1 MRGSSLRRVVS
12 RACFGAAAV
21 ALVAALF
28 PAGAGAQSSTTG
40 GSSDSNKG
48 PAKPKVYSTATTAAA
63 VDYVPDQQGGL
74 TPIKDAT
81 HMQFVTG
88 KSTLSSSSGPTA
100 KATVV
105 DPGNGATQ
113 GPANGCPVL
122 SGFFP
127 SAALQPIFDACVNAK
142 WPFIAQADN
151 FSPDKSTDGSLTF
164 GSPSTQVNGEGG
176 AANAHIDKEQA
187 TSSTDSTMSG
197 LKIAPLPGGTAGG
210 LPLPADLAK
219 SISDA
224 NGGTLDTSLFSVGSI
239 QSTTQNFF
247 DGPAEVSHAESRL
260 NGVRIIGGLMTIDSI
275 TSISDVHFTVDGDAV
290 GTSSTTVQGA
300 KVLGQPVT
308 IDDKGVHP
316 DGNSGAD
323 TSALQNA
330 GLTVKLV
337 GATNGPDPKG
347 FMTAASEGV
356 VIEYSHDVQTGVQI
370 PNPAPNPL
378 LPTSPN
384 LNGTYFVH
392 YNLATVSSRAFAR
405 NLTVGGSSTK
415 SSSGSFGSSTS
426 SAKPSGVTSGFSGS
440 KSSAPAASL
449 AQATTDGGGD
459 GGQTANAAFIN
470 VDFNLKWL
478 YLAFTLVALGM
489 CLAPRFAFSSRLPGR
504 SKA

>member
-12 RACFGAAAV
+12 RVCFGAAAV

-28 PAGAGAQSSTTG
+28 PAGAGAQSTTTG
-40 GSSDSNKG
+40 GSSDSSKG
-48 PAKPKVYSTATTAAA
+48 PAKPKVYSTVTSATA

-88 KSTLSSSSGPTA
+88 KSTISSSNGPTA

-113 GPANGCPVL
+113 GPANACPIL

-127 SAALQPIFDACVNAK
+127 SAALQPIFDACTNAK
-142 WPFIAQADN
+142 WPFIAQADG
-151 FSPDKSTDGSLTF
+151 FSPDKSTDGSLSF

-176 AANAHIDKEQA
+176 AANAHIDKEQG

-224 NGGTLDTSLFSVGSI
+224 NGGSLDTSLFSVGSI

-260 NGVRIIGGLMTIDSI
+260 NGVRFIGGLMTIDSI

-300 KVLGQPVT
+300 KVLGKPVT

-323 TSALQNA
+323 TGALQNA

-356 VIEYSHDVQTGVQI
+356 VVEYSHDVQTGVQL
-370 PNPAPNPL
+370 PPPPPGNPL
-378 LPTSPN
+378 LPSSPTV
-384 LNGTYFVH
+384 NGTYFVH

-405 NLTVGGSSTK
+405 NLTAGGSSFK
-415 SSSGSFGSSTS
+415 SSSGSLSSSITPPKAS
-426 SAKPSGVTSGFSGS
+426 SATSGFSGG

-449 AQATTDGGGD
+449 AQTAADNGGGGD
-459 GGQTANAAFIN
+459 TSHAAFIN

-489 CLAPRFAFSSRLPGR
+489 CLAPRFAFTSRLPGR

>member
-1 MRGSSLRRVVS
+1 VS
-12 RACFGAAAV
+12 RACFGAAAI
-21 ALVAALF
+21 ALVAAVF
-28 PAGAGAQSSTTG
+28 PSGAGAQSTSTG
-40 GSSDSNKG
+40 ASDSSKG
-48 PAKPKVYSTATTAAA
+48 PSKPKVYSTATNATA

-88 KSTLSSSSGPTA
+88 KSTISSSNGPTA

-105 DPGNGATQ
+105 DPGGGATQ
-113 GPANGCPVL
+113 GPANACPVV
-122 SGFFP
+122 SGFIP
-127 SAALQPIFDACVNAK
+127 SAALQPIFDACVDAK

-151 FSPDKSTDGSLTF
+151 FSPDKSTDGSVGF
-164 GSPSTQVNGEGG
+164 GSPSSQVTGEGG
-176 AANAHIDKEQA
+176 TAHAQIDKTA
-187 TSSTDSTMSG
+187 GTSSTDSTMSG

-210 LPLPADLAK
+210 LPLPPDLAK

-224 NGGTLDTSLFSVGSI
+224 NGGQPLDTALFMVGSI

-247 DGPAEVSHAESRL
+247 EGKAEVSHAESRL
-260 NGVRIIGGLMTIDSI
+260 NGVRFIGGLMTIDSI
-275 TSISDVHFTVDGDAV
+275 TSIADVHFTVDGDAV

-300 KVLGQPVT
+300 KVLGKPVT

-323 TSALQNA
+323 TSALQKA
-330 GLTVKLV
+330 GLTITLV

-347 FMTAASEGV
+347 FMTAGSEGLV
-356 VIEYSHDVQTGVQI
+356 VNYTREVQTGVQI

-384 LNGTYFVH
+384 VNGTYFVQ

-405 NLTVGGSSTK
+405 NLTAGGSSIK
-415 SSSGSFGSSTS
+415 SSTGSFSSS
-426 SAKPSGVTSGFSGS
+426 ISPSKGTAAPSGFSGG

-449 AQATTDGGGD
+449 AQASGEGGEGD
-459 GGQTANAAFIN
+459 TSNAAFIN
-470 VDFNLKWL
+470 VDFNLRWL
-478 YLAFTLVALGM
+478 YLAFTLAALGM
-489 CLAPRFAFSSRLPGR
+489 CLAPRLAFASRLPGR
-504 SKA
+504 PKA